1 MLTQYPWQRCDAYL
15 FWKKLLRFFTD
26 TMLYLIYITQLETF
40 YRQHRLGFFGVVFWT
55 KLVVEIL
62 VYPIPDGDSTSQDGL
77 PDPVHL
83 DHRLD
88 PVRHPIHLDHS
99 LRGQGSLVHHGPGP
113 HGLLQDQCCV
123 QLLPIR
129 NRVSRSALNS

>member
-1 MLTQYPWQRCDAYL
+1 
-15 FWKKLLRFFTD
+15 
-26 TMLYLIYITQLETF
+26 MLYLIYNTLLETF

-62 VYPIPDGDSTSQDGL
+62 VYPIPDGDSACQDGL

-129 NRVSRSALNS
+129 NRVSRLISMYSA